1 MSNSSPN
8 TPSRSCL
15 LNTVLREL
23 RGLFYNM
30 ITTPRGYV
38 RPEQELARLTLI
50 SSTNEAEIRRR
61 STISGMRPFGLGE
74 INGAPVAGPLGPP
87 ESLKSS
93 EKENLVDQIAIPA
106 EKNPVKDPQV
116 SDIDSEATL
125 VSENEENEPLPV
137 HSASDISGNSE
148 KITSTPI
155 QPQTVTKD
163 DPPSRPPPEPPRPA
177 EADRKRQLIEEVE
190 LGAQQDVTEVINN
203 VLFQSECAIRPRGI
217 APDGEQLDQIKE

>member
-1 MSNSSPN
+1 M
-8 TPSRSCL
+8 
-15 LNTVLREL
+15 
-23 RGLFYNM
+23 
-30 ITTPRGYV
+30 
-38 RPEQELARLTLI
+38 
-50 SSTNEAEIRRR
+50 
-61 STISGMRPFGLGE
+61 GE
-74 INGAPVAGPLGPP
+74 IKGAPVAGPLGPP